1 MDKLITP
8 LVCDCV
14 QVVQIPR
21 IREFVQIYEGSRI
34 PFDPLQD
41 EIGSDKTCSTSDQDR
56 VFHIVEVAQGC
67 NNKGPFATL
76 RPRERMS
83 IVNKK
88 DGIHPVL
95 LLVHSILSDLKRI
108 VHLHAV

>member
-1 MDKLITP
+1 
-8 LVCDCV
+8 
-14 QVVQIPR
+14 
-21 IREFVQIYEGSRI
+21 
-34 PFDPLQD
+34 
-41 EIGSDKTCSTSDQDR
+41 
-56 VFHIVEVAQGC
+56 
-67 NNKGPFATL
+67 
-76 RPRERMS
+76 MS